1 MADIG
6 ASMIMNTMLW
16 DICDH
21 VYVNVIKRTTV
32 QRRSHEVS
40 IRVAIDV
47 EAPNVLMKNLYNVY
61 ISP

>member
-1 MADIG
+1 MCLVRDGRHIG
-6 ASMIMNTMLW
+6 AS
-16 DICDH
+16 DH
-21 VYVNVIKRTTV
+21 VYVVKRTTV